1 MIDNGL
7 PIWVGEFGPL
17 YTGDAPKDEMRYR
30 LLKDQL
36 AIYVGLSEEQVVEL
50 SESFNLGQA
59 RRRSRLEAILSGKER

>member
-1 MIDNGL
+1 
-7 PIWVGEFGPL
+7 
-17 YTGDAPKDEMRYR
+17 MRYQ